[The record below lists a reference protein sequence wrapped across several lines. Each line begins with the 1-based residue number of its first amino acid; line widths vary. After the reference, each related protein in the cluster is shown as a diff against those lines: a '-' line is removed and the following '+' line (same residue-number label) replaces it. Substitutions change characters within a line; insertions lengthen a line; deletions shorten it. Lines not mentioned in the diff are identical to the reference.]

1 MDRALEKAAD
11 YEKTTEEIKQDYA
24 IKEMALRYEVQME
37 KRQASKVKEILETRV
52 VALMSQ
58 VKQLKEQIDQQSNK
72 VTASADN
79 NSKFIDQI
87 KSMGRSLALS
97 NYETE
102 KAKIINT
109 DYEVNSVST
118 QEYMKV
124 ISARDVALN
133 LVKFQETV
141 LSAKE
146 QEI

>member
-1 MDRALEKAAD
+1 
-11 YEKTTEEIKQDYA
+11 
-24 IKEMALRYEVQME
+24 ME
-37 KRQASKVKEILETRV
+37 KRQASKVKEMLETRV

-102 KAKIINT
+102 KAKIVNT
-109 DYEVNSVST
+109 DYEANSVST